1 MGDKRDRLTGLK
13 CKTCGKLYIPP
24 VYSCSECG
32 QSQFEEVGLT
42 GKGTIRTYT
51 VIRIP
56 PLGFEDEV
64 PYSLAVVEL
73 EEGVNVT
80 ARIVASNRGL
90 SIGAGVTYEG
100 EQKGGHCF
108 KMD

>member
-1 MGDKRDRLTGLK
+1 MGDKGDRLTGFK
-13 CKTCGKLYIPP
+13 CETCAKLYIPP

-32 QSQFEEVGLT
+32 QSKFEKVGLT

-80 ARIVASNRGL
+80 ARIVENNRDL
-90 SIGAGVTYEG
+90 KIGATVTYEG
-100 EQKGGHCF
+100 EKKGGHYF
-108 KMD
+108 RMD